1 MVLLSA
7 MRLEELTQGAHCQET
22 ARCKNLGGW
31 ECSAEAGGGGGPAT
45 VIITTLSA
53 QAEVDVLLP
62 GTLI

>member
-7 MRLEELTQGAHCQET
+7 MRLEEITQGAHCQET
-22 ARCKNLGGW
+22 VKCKNSASW
-31 ECSAEAGGGGGPAT
+31 ECSAKARAGGGTAT
-45 VIITTLSA
+45 VTITTLSA